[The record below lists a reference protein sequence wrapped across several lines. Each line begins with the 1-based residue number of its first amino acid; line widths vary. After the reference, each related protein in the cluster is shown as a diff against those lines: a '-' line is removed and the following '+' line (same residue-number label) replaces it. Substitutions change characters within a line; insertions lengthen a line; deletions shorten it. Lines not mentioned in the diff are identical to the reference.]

1 MVGGNAVVKLE
12 KKCIIVSELLTAMR
26 VFVLVLDHNH
36 T

>member
-12 KKCIIVSELLTAMR
+12 KKYIIVSELLTIR
-26 VFVLVLDHNH
+26 VFVLVLEHNH